1 MNNQTRTQIV
11 DKHGNPVIGSVIPD
25 GGRMRVTML
34 LMDSRKPPAAVHTVI
49 KDMAGH
55 RPGSLPLT
63 DADRTRR
70 VTMYRTRDVALS
82 ARWKAAAPSP
92 LETVQLEQVRRAAP
106 PASDLTAA
114 YGERDKK
121 LSERWKGKGGAA

>member
-1 MNNQTRTQIV
+1 MNNHSRTQIIDKNGNVV
-11 DKHGNPVIGSVIPD
+11 DGTTIPD
-25 GGRMRVTML
+25 GGRMRVHML

-106 PASDLTAA
+106 PASDLAAA
-114 YGERDKK
+114 YARRDKA
-121 LSERWKGKGGAA
+121 LSERWRKGGAA